1 MLWKLAFRNV
11 KKSYRDYLIYFLTLS
26 FSVCL
31 FYTFNSFESQQA
43 VMVITKSQSELMRS
57 TGDIMRYL
65 SILVAV
71 ILGFL
76 ILYASH
82 YLIRRRKRELA
93 VYMILGM
100 EAKKT
105 ARLFTLETII
115 IGVLSLVIGLI
126 LGVFLSQIMS
136 LITARMF
143 LAEVSQYRVFFSPD
157 AFLFT
162 IAAFCLIFI
171 IMICFY
177 QIILRRY
184 NLHDLLQAG
193 AQNERIMIRSI
204 PVSILLL
211 IVSILL
217 LAYAYHTLLRDGFLY
232 AALDPVMLL
241 CGIVGTFLF
250 FFSLSGFFLKL
261 VQSCPKLYLRNLNA
275 FTMRQLNAS
284 INSSFVSISIICLML
299 LLSIGAIASGVSVTQ
314 TINQDMKV
322 YTPVDGTIQFYD
334 YQNSETDLNIFL
346 KRQGIQ
352 PEDCFSKV
360 ESIHSIASNDMK
372 LTDLWPYM
380 DQDVIGSKLEHIG
393 AISIWFM
400 PLSQY
405 QAFQRQ
411 THQKP
416 LELAYDEVYL
426 GASDGSIADA
436 LSTISHHTD
445 TISFH
450 DQTLK
455 LKTKKAGF
463 FVPYNSDNTE
473 YSVYMIVSDDWL
485 KEQEAQDFDF
495 SYSFH
500 FYNVTFKEHANLKPL
515 ADLEKR
521 SFDNMNGDNSEAEHI
536 YFKMT
541 DKDDVY
547 QTKSQMSV
555 TFSYVGMYLGIVFLL
570 SSTVLLA
577 LHQLTLAEDN
587 RQRYMILRKIGTD
600 DKMINHSV
608 CLQIAVYFLL
618 PLALAIVH
626 SYVGIRAVSEVISL
640 LGKGDIF
647 QSSLITAGI
656 IAVIYISYFYAAYQS
671 YRYILKNRSIQ

>member
-31 FYTFNSFESQQA
+31 FYTFNSFESQKA
-43 VMVITKSQSELMRS
+43 VMVITKTQSEIMRS
-57 TGDIMRYL
+57 TGDIMHYL

-100 EAKKT
+100 DAKKT

-126 LGVFLSQIMS
+126 LGIFLSQIMS
-136 LITARMF
+136 LITAQMF
-143 LAEVSQYRVFFSPD
+143 LAEVTQYRVFFSPE
-157 AFLFT
+157 AFLLT
-162 IAAFCLIFI
+162 IAAFCLIFL

-177 QIILRRY
+177 QIVLRRY
-184 NLHDLLQAG
+184 NLRSLLQAE
-193 AQNERIMIRSI
+193 AQNEKIMIRSI
-204 PVSILLL
+204 PVSIFLL
-211 IVSILL
+211 IVSVLL

-232 AALDPVMLL
+232 AALDPIMLL
-241 CGIVGTFLF
+241 CGTIGTFLF

-261 VQSCPKLYLRNLNA
+261 VQSCPSLYLRNLNA

-299 LLSIGAIASGVSVTQ
+299 LLSIGAIASGISITQ

-334 YQNSETDLNIFL
+334 YRSNEMNLDAYL
-346 KRQGIQ
+346 KQQGIQ
-352 PEDCFSKV
+352 SDRYFSDV
-360 ESIHSIASNDMK
+360 QPIRSIASNDMK
-372 LTDLWPYM
+372 LTDLWQYM
-380 DQDVIGSKLEHIG
+380 DQDVINSKLEHIG
-393 AISIWFM
+393 AISVWFI

-416 LELAYDEVYL
+416 LKLNHDEVYL
-426 GASDGSIADA
+426 GASDESITDA
-436 LSTISHHTD
+436 LSTLSHNTNS
-445 TISFH
+445 IPFH

-463 FVPYNSDNTE
+463 FVPYNSADTE
-473 YSVYMIVSDDWL
+473 YSVYMIVNDDWL
-485 KEQEAQDFDF
+485 KEQESRDLEF

-500 FYNVTFKEHANLKPL
+500 YYNVTFKKNVNVKPL
-515 ADLEKR
+515 RDLENRTFETLNEVSKENR
-521 SFDNMNGDNSEAEHI
+521 IQFT
-536 YFKMT
+536 MT
-541 DKDDVY
+541 EKDDVY

-587 RQRYMILRKIGTD
+587 RQRYMILRKLGTE

-626 SYVGIRAVSEVISL
+626 SYVGIKAVSEVISL

-656 IAVIYISYFYAAYQS
+656 IAIIYISYFYAAYQS

>member
-1 MLWKLAFRNV
+1 MLWKLAVRNV

-43 VMVITKSQSELMRS
+43 VMIITKSQSELMQ
-57 TGDIMRYL
+57 TTADIMHYL

-93 VYMILGM
+93 IYMILGM
-100 EAKKT
+100 ETKKT

-115 IGVLSLVIGLI
+115 IGFVSLIIGLI
-126 LGVFLSQIMS
+126 LGIFLSQIMS
-136 LITARMF
+136 LITAQMF
-143 LAEVSQYRVFFSPD
+143 LAEVSQYRVFFSSE
-157 AFLFT
+157 AFIFT
-162 IAAFCLIFI
+162 IAAFCLIFL

-184 NLHDLLQAG
+184 NLNDLLQAG
-193 AQNERIMIRSI
+193 AQNEKIMIRSI
-204 PVSILLL
+204 PMSILLM

-217 LAYAYHTLLRDGFLY
+217 LGFAYHTLLRDGFLY
-232 AALDPVMLL
+232 AALDPLMLV
-241 CGIVGTFLF
+241 CGIVGTFLC

-261 VQSCPKLYLRNLNA
+261 VQSCPRLYLRNLNA

-284 INSSFVSISIICLML
+284 INSSFLSISIICLML
-299 LLSIGAIASGVSVTQ
+299 LLSIGAIASGVSITQ

-334 YQNSETDLNIFL
+334 FQNSESNLHTYLQ
-346 KRQGIQ
+346 KQGIEAGDYFSEIQ
-352 PEDCFSKV
+352 P
-360 ESIHSIASNDMK
+360 IRAIASNDMK
-372 LTDLWPYM
+372 LTDLWKYM
-380 DQDVIGSKLEHIG
+380 DQDAIDNKLKHIG
-393 AISIWFM
+393 AISVWFM

-405 QAFQRQ
+405 RAFQRQ

-416 LELAYDEVYL
+416 IELADDEVYL

-436 LSTISHHTD
+436 LSTISNHTD
-445 TISFH
+445 TIRFH

-463 FVPYNSDNTE
+463 FIPYNAQDSEFN
-473 YSVYMIVSDDWL
+473 VFMIVSDDWL
-485 KEQEAQDFDF
+485 KKQEAHDFDF
-495 SYSFH
+495 SYTLQA
-500 FYNVTFKEHANLKPL
+500 YNVTFKKNVDLKSFH
-515 ADLEKR
+515 DLEDRTFETMDEESAEKR
-521 SFDNMNGDNSEAEHI
+521 IQFDMIE
-536 YFKMT
+536 
-541 DKDDVY
+541 KDDVY

-570 SSTVLLA
+570 SSTVMLA
-577 LHQLTLAEDN
+577 LHQVTLAEDN
-587 RQRYMILRKIGTD
+587 RQRYMILRKIGAD
-600 DKMINHSV
+600 DSMINRSV

-626 SYVGIRAVSEVISL
+626 SYVGIKAVSEVISL

-656 IAVIYISYFYAAYQS
+656 IAVIYISYFYAAYRS